1 MLRFALLCSALLCS
15 ALLSVRAALLAQ
27 LRQSFARLLQK
38 PGVVFKMVVLS
49 LSISITGISE
59 RQLLVIDSN
68 VDGAVEF
75 TFRGIEP
82 VYRSCVVPL
91 LVELIG
97 K

>member
-1 MLRFALLCSALLCS
+1 
-15 ALLSVRAALLAQ
+15 
-27 LRQSFARLLQK
+27 
-38 PGVVFKMVVLS
+38 MVVLS

-59 RQLLVIDSN
+59 RQLLIIDSN

-75 TFRGIEP
+75 TFKGNDLA
-82 VYRSCVVPL
+82 YRSCVVPL